1 MEYLG
6 KTLKSHIMD
15 HRKPLSRQTVCNF
28 GIQMIS
34 IFERLHETGKVY
46 NDLKPDNI
54 LFSNEDAKWNESL
67 TSVSIIDF
75 GLCTDFKDV

>member
-67 TSVSIIDF
+67 TSVSLIDF